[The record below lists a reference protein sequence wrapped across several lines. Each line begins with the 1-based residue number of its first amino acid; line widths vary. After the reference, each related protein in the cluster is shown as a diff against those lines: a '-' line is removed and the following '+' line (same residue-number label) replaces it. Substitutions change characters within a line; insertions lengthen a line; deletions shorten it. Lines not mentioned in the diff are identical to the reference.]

1 MDTLR
6 LVVRRQ
12 PEMMKPYIVPWEE
25 ERGKA
30 SPFVDRNT
38 STWVPA
44 QVQDNLFENKSD
56 QDTL

>member
-1 MDTLR
+1 
-6 LVVRRQ
+6 
-12 PEMMKPYIVPWEE
+12 MMKPYIVPWEE
-25 ERGKA
+25 ERAKV

>member
-6 LVVRRQ
+6 LVVRRR

-25 ERGKA
+25 ERAKA

-44 QVQDNLFENKSD
+44 QVQDNLFESKSD